1 MQVILFLKYKRVI
14 FLSKEKLAVNISI
27 LSSIHIGFFSIFKN
41 AKSFQKKEKK
51 MILENEEEMEKVGSR
66 GPDKRLWQETVQ
78 VREMLEA

>member
-1 MQVILFLKYKRVI
+1 
-14 FLSKEKLAVNISI
+14 
-27 LSSIHIGFFSIFKN
+27 
-41 AKSFQKKEKK
+41 